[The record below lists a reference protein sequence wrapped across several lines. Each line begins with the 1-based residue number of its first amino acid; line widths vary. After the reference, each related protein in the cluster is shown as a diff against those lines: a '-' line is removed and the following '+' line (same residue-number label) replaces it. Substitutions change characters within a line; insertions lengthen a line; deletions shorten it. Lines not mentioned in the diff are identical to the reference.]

1 MNLLNI
7 YIVQS
12 CNLNCY
18 YCPMKQWLKPLDYKF
33 PFEGNEGTKDW
44 TDEQKEAS
52 RLSINTITNEVLLKW
67 LDKYINPDE
76 WIIEITGGEPSLYPE
91 IDTLIPELCKR
102 NYYGVIKT
110 NGLLPIPKSENFKLV
125 TAWHESVKEIPP
137 YYDWILLIKNPE
149 SNWREKA
156 KYCEQH
162 NIPYKALTFNRVY
175 KTGANTMGIRTKKNY
190 FLYCS
195 AILSMGQIM
204 ECPNQ
209 VPTNDIS
216 IQNMSPPPMK
226 NLISTCPYCGSTAGV
241 EIFLPEKILEKAKQ
255 DYEIMKNN

>member
-1 MNLLNI
+1 M
-7 YIVQS
+7 Q
-12 CNLNCY
+12 
-18 YCPMKQWLKPLDYKF
+18 KWLKPLDYKF

-67 LDKYINPDE
+67 LDKYIEPDK

-91 IDTLIPELCKR
+91 INTLIPELCKR

-137 YYDWILLIKNPE
+137 YYDWILLIKNPA

-162 NIPYKALTFNRVY
+162 NIPYKALAFNRVY
-175 KTGANTMGIRTKKNY
+175 KTGVNPQGLVTRKNN
-190 FLYCS
+190 FLYYS
-195 AILSMGQIM
+195 AVMSMGQIVP
-204 ECPNQ
+204 CPSAE
-209 VPTNDIS
+209 PTGEHS
-216 IQNMSPPPMK
+216 IQKMSEPLYK
-226 NLISTCPYCGSTAGV
+226 DLSGCPYCGSAAGV
-241 EIFLPEKILEKAKQ
+241 RMFLPDEIVKEIDAYAKMV
-255 DYEIMKNN
+255 YSIGGG